1 MEAFRF
7 GFAPDMPPAF
17 KFDPTDDD
25 IVAHYLLPR
34 ALGIPNPP
42 FAHAVLDDNPVSLPP
57 PDLLARHGHADSHHA
72 FFLDVTKNG
81 GRRERVIKGGDGGIW
96 RGQQGQQHTL
106 TLLSPGGH
114 EMDIKYKRYDLTYKR
129 FDDDDEQEE
138 EEVKGKKRKR
148 KNGNG
153 SAPSGWVMHEYTVVS
168 PPLQN
173 TVLSRIHLTKGKIK
187 ENQLQAADID
197 QHHQVFPAPQQLV
210 GPSYYQDDFAHQE
223 QPHPSYYEDFPYQEQ
238 AVPSHLDMICGGNH
252 GSQADDASFYGEE
265 FPYQEQG
272 AGSSYQ
278 HFRIPDQPGPSYYH
292 HHADGGTGFSDGS
305 NADDA
310 SFYGEE
316 NPYQQHAGPIYQ
328 GFPAHEQPIPSY
340 YLMGGGGEGFSD
352 GIQADDASFY
362 ADNGGV
368 TGDGFVN
375 LLCAGDGLAGNSNF
389 CDDGFHFTSGG
400 DMEFKPSGHCAT
412 QDTYPSKTDS

>member
-7 GFAPDMPPAF
+7 GFGPATPAVF

-34 ALGIPNPP
+34 ALGIPDPP
-42 FAHAVLDDNPVSLPP
+42 FAHAVKEANPASLPP
-57 PDLLARHGHADSHHA
+57 PDLLARHGHASSHHA

-96 RGQQGQQHTL
+96 RGQQGQYHTL

-114 EMDIKYKRYDLTYKR
+114 EVDIKYKRYDLTYKK
-129 FDDDDEQEE
+129 FDDDDDEQEE

-153 SAPSGWVMHEYTVVS
+153 GAPSGWVMHEYTIVS

-187 ENQLQAADID
+187 EDQIQAAAEAHQLNDPAADFD
-197 QHHQVFPAPQQLV
+197 QHHQVFPAPQQL

-238 AVPSHLDMICGGNH
+238 AGPSHLDMICGGTN
-252 GSQADDASFYGEE
+252 GSQVDDASFYGEQ
-265 FPYQEQG
+265 FPYQE
-272 AGSSYQ
+272 
-278 HFRIPDQPGPSYYH
+278 
-292 HHADGGTGFSDGS
+292 
-305 NADDA
+305 
-310 SFYGEE
+310 
-316 NPYQQHAGPIYQ
+316 
-328 GFPAHEQPIPSY
+328 
-340 YLMGGGGEGFSD
+340 
-352 GIQADDASFY
+352 
-362 ADNGGV
+362 
-368 TGDGFVN
+368 
-375 LLCAGDGLAGNSNF
+375 
-389 CDDGFHFTSGG
+389 
-400 DMEFKPSGHCAT
+400 
-412 QDTYPSKTDS
+412 